1 MSSPA
6 EPGPETG
13 TTPGRVA
20 LVTGSSRGIGR
31 AVAHKLAAEG
41 YQLVLHGTQE
51 GSASATADE
60 ITAEFGGDPLLTHG
74 DVSNADEVKAMLR
87 LVFERH
93 RRLDALVVNAGIH
106 GTGLLG
112 MMADTAIE
120 RLFAVNAIGA
130 THTLNASVK
139 LLRRGTSPAIV
150 LLSSVMG
157 TRGAAGQVVYGAT
170 KAAVAGIARAA
181 AKELG
186 PAGIRVNAV
195 APGFIAT
202 EMLDTLDDAGRA
214 ERVAATAL
222 RRLGEPADVADVIA
236 FLLSDA
242 ARFVTGQV
250 IEVDG
255 GLML

>member
-1 MSSPA
+1 LPSSTDA
-6 EPGPETG
+6 
-13 TTPGRVA
+13 RVA

-31 AVAHKLAAEG
+31 AVARKLTTEG
-41 YQLVLHGTQE
+41 YQLVLHGMRE
-51 GSASATADE
+51 GSAKTTADE
-60 ITAEFGGDPLLTHG
+60 LSADFGVEPLVVHG
-74 DVSNADEVKAMLR
+74 DVGDAAEVKAMLR

-93 RRLDALVVNAGIH
+93 RHLDAVVVNAGMH
-106 GTGLLG
+106 EAGLLG
-112 MMADTAIE
+112 MMGDAAVE
-120 RLFAVNAIGA
+120 RLFAVNAVGA
-130 THTLNASVK
+130 VLTVNGAVK
-139 LLRRGTSPAIV
+139 LLRRGNAPSIV

-157 TRGAAGQVVYGAT
+157 TAGAAGQVVYGAT
-170 KAAVAGIARAA
+170 KAAVAGFARAA

-202 EMLDTLDDAGRA
+202 EMLDSLDEARRA
-214 ERVAATAL
+214 ERVASTAL
-222 RRLGEPADVADVIA
+222 RRLGEPEDVADVIA

-255 GLML
+255 GLVV